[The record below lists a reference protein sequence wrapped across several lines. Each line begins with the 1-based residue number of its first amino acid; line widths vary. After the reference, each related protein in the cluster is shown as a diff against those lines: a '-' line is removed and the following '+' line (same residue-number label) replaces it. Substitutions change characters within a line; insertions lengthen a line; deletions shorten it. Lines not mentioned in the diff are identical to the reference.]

1 MKGELSFRGHRRT
14 RRGWI
19 ILGIAFVALLIW
31 LFALSRLHVNASWSD
46 AAWGYWLP
54 PLSGEPALG
63 DEVLFRPPE
72 SAGSPVP
79 YLKSIRGLP
88 GDRVSV
94 DPDRTV
100 RINGIAVGK
109 AKTHARN
116 GRPLDAI
123 QNGVIPPKHFFVF
136 ADHPDSHD
144 SRYAEIGLIAREDLL
159 GRAVTLPDIPWLG
172 LKGPWVGPDAVRA
185 DAEADPE
192 AGPEPEPKQAPEPG
206 ANPAAGHAADFGAR
220 P

>member
-1 MKGELSFRGHRRT
+1 MKGGLSFRDRRRT

-19 ILGIAFVALLIW
+19 ILTISVVALALW

-54 PLSGEPALG
+54 PFSGEPALG
-63 DEVLFRPPE
+63 DRVLFRPP
-72 SAGSPVP
+72 APVGSPVP

-94 DPDRTV
+94 DPGRTV
-100 RINGIAVGK
+100 RINGIAVGR

-123 QNGVIPPKHFFVF
+123 GNTIIPPNHYFVF

-144 SRYAEIGLIAREDLL
+144 SRYAEIGLIVREDLL
-159 GRAVTLPDIPWLG
+159 GRAVTMPDIPWLG
-172 LKGPWVGPDAVRA
+172 LKGPWVGPDAIRT

>member
-1 MKGELSFRGHRRT
+1 MKGEFSFRDHRGT

-19 ILGIAFVALLIW
+19 ILGIALVALLIW

-54 PLSGEPALG
+54 PLPGEPVLG

-172 LKGPWVGPDAVRA
+172 LEGPWVGPDAVRVGS
-185 DAEADPE
+185 EAALEAVSEAVMEPDP
-192 AGPEPEPKQAPEPG
+192 
-206 ANPAAGHAADFGAR
+206 NPATAPSPDIEAR

>member
-1 MKGELSFRGHRRT
+1 MNREFTFADHRRT

-46 AAWGYWLP
+46 AAWGYWLL
-54 PLSGEPALG
+54 PLSREPAPG

-100 RINGIAVGK
+100 RINGVAVGR

-159 GRAVTLPDIPWLG
+159 GRAATLPDIPWLG
-172 LKGPWVGPDAVRA
+172 LEGPWVGPDTIRS
-185 DAEADPE
+185 P
-192 AGPEPEPKQAPEPG
+192 
-206 ANPAAGHAADFGAR
+206 DFEAR